1 MIETVDLC
9 KSYQM
14 GKVVIEALRGVSLA
28 IERGEFVAV
37 MGPSGSGKSTFMHL
51 IGCLDRPTSGRCLIG
66 GVDVSGMDHYEL
78 ARIRNARIG
87 FIFQS
92 YNLLANATA
101 LRNVELPILYNPDK
115 PNRAARRERARQAL
129 DWVGLSD
136 RLTHR
141 PHELS
146 GGQQQR
152 VAIARALVN
161 DPEIILGDEPTG
173 NLATSQGEEIMAIL
187 QRLHREGRT
196 IVIVT
201 HEPDIA
207 EHAQRI
213 VYFRDG
219 LVERE
224 TPVAQP
230 KQACSEAGAGGAI
243 GGGSGAEAVGG
254 HRPIALTGSIR

>member
-14 GKVVIEALRGVSLA
+14 GKVTVEALRGVSLV
-28 IERGEFVAV
+28 IEQGEFVAV

-66 GVDVSGMDHYEL
+66 GVDVSRMDQYEL

-87 FIFQS
+87 FVFQS
-92 YNLLANATA
+92 YNLLPGATA
-101 LRNVELPILYNPDK
+101 LRNVELPMLYDPHR
-115 PNRAARRERARQAL
+115 PSRAVRRERARRAL
-129 DWVGLSD
+129 DAVGLSD
-136 RLTHR
+136 RITHR

-152 VAIARALVN
+152 VAIARSLVN
-161 DPEIILGDEPTG
+161 DPEIIMGDEPTG
-173 NLATSQGEEIMAIL
+173 NLATSQGEEIMRIL
-187 QRLHREGRT
+187 QELHRGGRT

-201 HEPDIA
+201 HDPDIA
-207 EHAQRI
+207 QHAQRI
-213 VYFRDG
+213 VHFRDG

-224 TPVAQP
+224 TL
-230 KQACSEAGAGGAI
+230 I
-243 GGGSGAEAVGG
+243 AE
-254 HRPIALTGSIR
+254 PGSIQNRVAMCSSQQEMSF